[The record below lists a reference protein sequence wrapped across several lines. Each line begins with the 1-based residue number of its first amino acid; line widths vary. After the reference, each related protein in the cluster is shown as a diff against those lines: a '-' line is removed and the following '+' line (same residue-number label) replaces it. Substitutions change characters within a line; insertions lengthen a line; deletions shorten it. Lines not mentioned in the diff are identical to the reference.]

1 MLKLVVGLGN
11 PGKEYENNRH
21 NLGYRL
27 IDLLIKRK
35 KGKLKPGKGEYF
47 CSEIEIDNHEII
59 LAKPTTFMNMS
70 GWAVVDCL
78 GDFGL
83 KSDNLFVLCDDV
95 NLPLGKIRLREKG
108 TDGGHKG
115 LRSIIY
121 QLNTI
126 DFARLRMG
134 VGLPEEKIDLE
145 EYVLRDFQEEGKD
158 IVEKMLK
165 TSAEAVEVS
174 ILYGIEKG
182 MSRFNQQEES

>member
-1 MLKLVVGLGN
+1 MLKLVIGLGN
-11 PGKEYENNRH
+11 PGKEYENSRH

-27 IDLLIKRK
+27 IDLLVKRK

-47 CSEIEIDNHEII
+47 YSEIKIDDQKVI

-83 KSDNLFVLCDDV
+83 KPENLFVLCDDV

-108 TDGGHKG
+108 TAGGHKG

-145 EYVLRDFQEEGKD
+145 EYVLRDFQEEEKD
-158 IVEKMLK
+158 IVDKMLE